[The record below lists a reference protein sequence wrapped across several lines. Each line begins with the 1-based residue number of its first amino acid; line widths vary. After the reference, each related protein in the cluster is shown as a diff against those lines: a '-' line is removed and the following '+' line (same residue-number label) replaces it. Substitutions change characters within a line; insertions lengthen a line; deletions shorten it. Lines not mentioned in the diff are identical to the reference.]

1 MSYLY
6 QSFIVK
12 HFKYQIIIR
21 IIITFQSN
29 WVEVYNSI
37 YLHRLRRKVPFN
49 TLFVSPHTWIISDTH
64 FFHENIGLY
73 CNRPENWQELI
84 INNWNDLISPD
95 ETVLHLGDFALGK
108 KSDFELITGILN
120 GKLFLIQGNH
130 DRLSNTYWETQ
141 GVILIKDS
149 VKIEMEDHEKLIFLH
164 RAIVPLEIGSIN
176 LNGHIH
182 NVSPPPEGSH
192 LGLNHFNMSGE
203 VNEYLRRRLRCVSS
217 PTASRQYWMQTV

>member
-1 MSYLY
+1 M
-6 QSFIVK
+6 
-12 HFKYQIIIR
+12 
-21 IIITFQSN
+21 
-29 WVEVYNSI
+29 
-37 YLHRLRRKVPFN
+37 
-49 TLFVSPHTWIISDTH
+49 
-64 FFHENIGLY
+64 
-73 CNRPENWQELI
+73 
-84 INNWNDLISPD
+84 ISPD
-95 ETVLHLGDFALGK
+95 ETVLYLGDFALGK

-182 NVSPPPEGSH
+182 NVSPHPEGSH
-192 LGLNHFNMSGE
+192 LGLNHFNMSVE
-203 VNEYLRRRLRCVSS
+203 VNEYQPWHLDDILRKRKKHL
-217 PTASRQYWMQTV
+217 T